1 MNGNGDAPNRG
12 AGGVE
17 PGQRPTLDC
26 TRRRWLGWVLC
37 FTVPYDVDRRDATE
51 RDARLR
57 DLAIAD
63 EWWRQIFTTPVV
75 ELDAVDRDTAIDRY
89 TDTARD
95 ADRIIR
101 WLEGCCY
108 ACGN

>member
-1 MNGNGDAPNRG
+1 MTGDGDAPNRQ

-17 PGQRPTLDC
+17 PGQRPTLDSN
-26 TRRRWLGWVLC
+26 RRLFGWVLA